1 MKFVKKLI
9 VSFIFSVS
17 LPLSSARLAGLL
29 EIAGDWNLLSIRK
42 QKVLFFFF
50 KRSKNFAIN

>member
-42 QKVLFFFF
+42 QKVLFFF
-50 KRSKNFAIN
+50 